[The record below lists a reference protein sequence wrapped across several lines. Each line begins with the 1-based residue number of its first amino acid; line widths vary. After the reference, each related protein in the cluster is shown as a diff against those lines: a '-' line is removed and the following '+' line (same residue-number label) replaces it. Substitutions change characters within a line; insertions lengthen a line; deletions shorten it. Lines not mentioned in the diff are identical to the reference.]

1 MCPQLLFPEN
11 PFQAWDMI
19 KALVLLILIT
29 FMIPGFIEMA
39 RASSEV
45 LGSEN
50 ISLNETGSNA
60 SEVMNLQGIWSVTLK
75 DSEQVLM
82 VLNQFGPKL
91 FGSAKNEEAGWNSVV
106 MGTIGG
112 EMVDLTMIY
121 LQGGKPVSLTLT
133 GDVSNESATGRFF
146 RADSQGQIDS
156 GPFSAIMI
164 NPDSTAYTP
173 TEEAEEVRWVQTAK
187 NETAEVKGDT
197 TVAGRSAEQKRYTD
211 VHDLAHLVPP
221 AAGVIPPGMGMFGG
235 GGGASM
241 S

>member
-1 MCPQLLFPEN
+1 
-11 PFQAWDMI
+11 
-19 KALVLLILIT
+19 
-29 FMIPGFIEMA
+29 
-39 RASSEV
+39 
-45 LGSEN
+45 
-50 ISLNETGSNA
+50 
-60 SEVMNLQGIWSVTLK
+60 
-75 DSEQVLM
+75 
-82 VLNQFGPKL
+82 
-91 FGSAKNEEAGWNSVV
+91 
-106 MGTIGG
+106 
-112 EMVDLTMIY
+112 
-121 LQGGKPVSLTLT
+121 
-133 GDVSNESATGRFF
+133 
-146 RADSQGQIDS
+146 
-156 GPFSAIMI
+156 MI